1 MSGYLQRMALSAMKP
16 GGTIQPV
23 IGSLFAPSPYLS
35 QPDVMPLEGAQPATT
50 AAPEELPPRAAV
62 RPLRRDPVSR
72 VTEPPSERPRA
83 SVPVKSPVEFSIE
96 AFTPMFPA
104 NGGQQQDQEEPET
117 HGEPESAIPR
127 EEFSHDPES
136 EKAVRDMRPREAAAA
151 PGQAREASPRQAKNP
166 FRIQTPPPEEPAGQD
181 FRIVPAFKPPANRG
195 DGTGRNGTSRAE
207 PDEIEIHIGRI
218 EVIAAPPAPAAR
230 PAPPAR
236 KSMSLDEYLKRNNR
250 RGS

>member
-1 MSGYLQRMALSAMKP
+1 MSGYLQRMTLSAMKP

-23 IGSLFAPSPYLS
+23 VGSVFASSPYLS
-35 QPDVMPLEGAQPATT
+35 QPETRPLEAPQPASP
-50 AAPEELPPRAAV
+50 AVPEELPPRASV
-62 RPLRRDPVSR
+62 RPLSRDPVSR
-72 VTEPPSERPRA
+72 ITEPPAERPRA
-83 SVPVKSPVEFSIE
+83 SEPVKSLLEFSIE

-104 NGGQQQDQEEPET
+104 NGGQQQDQEVPET
-117 HGEPESAIPR
+117 HGEPESGTQR

-166 FRIQTPPPEEPAGQD
+166 LRIQKPPPEEPAGQD
-181 FRIVPAFKPPANRG
+181 FSIVPAFKPPANRG
-195 DGTGRNGTSRAE
+195 DGKGRNGTSRAE
-207 PDEIEIHIGRI
+207 PDEIQIHIGRI

-236 KSMSLDEYLKRNNR
+236 KSISLDEYLKRNNR